1 MLEGQAAL
9 VTGATRGL
17 GRSLAVALAQA
28 GADVAILGRDAA
40 TGEETAA
47 AVRAAGRRAL
57 VLAADVT
64 DEAAMEAAADR
75 AQDTFGRID
84 ILVCTAGIS
93 GPNRPVWESSASD
106 LAACFD
112 VNVTGVLLAMRAVL
126 PHMIA
131 RRSGRVVAI
140 GGTYGHKGVANSAIY
155 AASKWALRGLVKS
168 AALEAAPY
176 GITCNVIAPG
186 GVDGDR
192 LRAAFAKSAAAA
204 GEPAD
209 APLQRFTARTA
220 LGRLVD
226 PGDIAA
232 MMLHLVGPTG
242 RQITGQD
249 LVVDSGTIV

>member
-1 MLEGQAAL
+1 MPRPA
-9 VTGATRGL
+9 RKPPPP
-17 GRSLAVALAQA
+17 
-28 GADVAILGRDAA
+28 
-40 TGEETAA
+40 
-47 AVRAAGRRAL
+47 
-57 VLAADVT
+57 
-64 DEAAMEAAADR
+64 
-75 AQDTFGRID
+75 FGRID
-84 ILVCTAGIS
+84 ILVCTAGVS
-93 GPNRPVWESSASD
+93 GPNRPVWESHAAD

-131 RRSGRVVAI
+131 RRAGRVVAI

-192 LRAAFAKSAAAA
+192 LRAAFARSAASA
-204 GEPAD
+204 GEPAG
-209 APLQRFTARTA
+209 APLQRFTASTA

-226 PGDIAA
+226 PADIAA
-232 MMLHLVGPTG
+232 MMLHLVSPAG

-249 LVVDSGTIV
+249 LIVDSGTIV